1 MATSEHWLR
10 SALVQPPAAGR
21 VVYMYR
27 IVTVCTGNICRSPMA
42 EYLLRRAAEES
53 GLDGVVVD
61 SAGVSDEEQ
70 GNPIDPRARKV
81 LARLGIDTQDHSAR
95 QVTRRDLA
103 DCDLVLALDLPHE
116 KALRRMA
123 SDEEQASKIHLLRE
137 FDPAVSDQAHEDLGI
152 YDPWYGDASDF
163 EATFA
168 MIRDAVDGVIEE
180 ASGDP
185 RARSASDHSDG
196 A

>member
-1 MATSEHWLR
+1 
-10 SALVQPPAAGR
+10 
-21 VVYMYR
+21 MYR

-95 QVTRRDLA
+95 QVTRRDL
-103 DCDLVLALDLPHE
+103 
-116 KALRRMA
+116 R
-123 SDEEQASKIHLLRE
+123 I
-137 FDPAVSDQAHEDLGI
+137 
-152 YDPWYGDASDF
+152 
-163 EATFA
+163 ATSCWPSTFRTKRPCA
-168 MIRDAVDGVIEE
+168 A
-180 ASGDP
+180 
-185 RARSASDHSDG
+185 
-196 A
+196 